1 MYIRNTYL
9 TLKVSTNSTSTL
21 SPLTLI
27 EIKAPPENKE
37 MTNSHLR
44 NQGPLMEASNI
55 IKVVAVFFS
64 DVASAEKKKH

>member
-27 EIKAPPENKE
+27 EIKALPENKE
-37 MTNSHLR
+37 MTKLTFKES
-44 NQGPLMEASNI
+44 GPANGSLQYHKSCCCLLQ
-55 IKVVAVFFS
+55 
-64 DVASAEKKKH
+64 